1 MSFSAAD
8 ARHMARALQLAR
20 RGLYTTD
27 PNPRVGC
34 VVVNGG
40 AVVGEGWHVRAGEPH
55 AEVIAL
61 REAGSRA
68 CGADLY
74 VTLEPCCHHGRT
86 PPCTE
91 SVIGAG
97 VRRVIAAMNDP
108 NPLVAGK
115 GAAALQAAGIETSIG
130 LMQAS
135 AESLNPGFISRMRR
149 GRPWVRIKS
158 AASFD
163 GRTALSNGA
172 SRWITGEPARKD
184 VQRWRA
190 RSSAILTGIGTVL
203 ADDPS
208 LNVRLVGI
216 DDVHGRTSVA
226 EDRMSEATRAPL
238 RVVVDSRLRMPATA
252 RMLRLPGRTLI
263 ATAATDSAN
272 ESALLDAKVELIRLP
287 DGEGRVD
294 LAALLRHLAAD
305 GVNEVLVE
313 AGAGLCGALLRAQLV
328 DEIIAYVAPHVMGD
342 QARGLFQMPALAAMA
357 DRIALDINDVRAVG
371 GDWRVQATVRS
382 KTA

>member
-1 MSFSAAD
+1 MSFTAAD

-55 AEVIAL
+55 AEIIAL

-68 CGADLY
+68 RGADLY

-91 SVIGAG
+91 SVIAAG
-97 VRRVIAAMNDP
+97 VRRVFAAMNDP

-115 GAAALQAAGIETSIG
+115 GAAALQAAGIEIRIG

-135 AESLNPGFISRMRR
+135 AENLNPGFISRMRR

-158 AASFD
+158 AASLD
-163 GRTALSNGA
+163 GRTALSNGE

-208 LNVRLVGI
+208 LNVRAFDI
-216 DDVHGRTSVA
+216 H
-226 EDRMSEATRAPL
+226 RAPL
-238 RVVVDSRLRMPATA
+238 RVVVDSQLRMPATA

-263 ATAATDSAN
+263 ATAVTDSSN
-272 ESALLDAKVELIRLP
+272 ESALIDAKAELIRLP
-287 DGEGRVD
+287 NDDGRVD

-328 DEIIAYVAPHVMGD
+328 DEIIAYVAPHIMGD